1 MKSAGRFAVTL
12 LIALTTFAWSN
23 TLAAGPGSGG
33 QGGHGGFGGHGGGHA
48 SGGHSGH
55 GGFSSGGAGHS
66 VGRSLGRIF
75 GHHSKGPVPGHE
87 IAAPDNGPAVT
98 FGAIQPA
105 GPKFFVTASRR
116 FHHRHAN
123 DFPFGDRFL
132 RFPGRPGFGF
142 DGCGGF
148 VFPRHRLF
156 FGDDFNC
163 FGAGFFFDP
172 FFLGGFSDSLV
183 QADTPQ
189 ELNAESDAEQL
200 ESDADLD
207 ADTAAGVQLQAISAA
222 LGVRDEPKKDQPV
235 TLMQLRDG
243 SMYGLTDYWL
253 EGGLLHYKTTYG
265 GENSIPLDR
274 VDLDNTAQLNS
285 GRGVVFDPKAK
296 NR

>member
-1 MKSAGRFAVTL
+1 MKSAARFAFAL
-12 LIALTTFAWSN
+12 LIASMFAGGPYAH
-23 TLAAGPGSGG
+23 AAGPGGG

-48 SGGHSGH
+48 SGGHGGH

-75 GHHSKGPVPGHE
+75 GHHSRGPVSGHE
-87 IAAPDNGPAVT
+87 IAAPDNGPTVT

-123 DFPFGDRFL
+123 DFPFGGRFL
-132 RFPGRPGFGF
+132 RFPGRRGFGF

-148 VFPRHRLF
+148 AFPRHRLF

-172 FFLGGFSDSLV
+172 FFLGGFSDSFV
-183 QADTPQ
+183 QSDAPEEPQ
-189 ELNAESDAEQL
+189 AESEAAQL
-200 ESDADLD
+200 AGEADLAAEVD
-207 ADTAAGVQLQAISAA
+207 AGVQQQATDDT
-222 LGVRDEPKKDQPV
+222 LGITHEPKQDQLV

-253 EGGLLHYKTTYG
+253 EGSQLHYKTTYG

-274 VDLDNTAQLNS
+274 VDLQKTAQLNAD
-285 GRGVVFDPKAK
+285 RGVVFDPKAK
-296 NR
+296 NP